1 MDRDRDESR
10 VCEDSKKKNFTTKHL
25 RPTVISELA
34 PIYIAGDGEIFINEE
49 KAKNY
54 QEKIMALHEKATK
67 PTIEQVKKRVTNF
80 LANGDTCDVTTW
92 ILEQPD
98 LDIYN
103 IMYQNIIDWSKER
116 YRDEYDNLVEDGL
129 IDEDELEEG

>member
-1 MDRDRDESR
+1 
-10 VCEDSKKKNFTTKHL
+10 
-25 RPTVISELA
+25 
-34 PIYIAGDGEIFINEE
+34 
-49 KAKNY
+49 
-54 QEKIMALHEKATK
+54 MALHEKATK

-129 IDEDELEEG
+129 INED